1 MTFPVEISRNSRIPI
16 DIPCALPILFVLQAF
31 AALGDSPQRIKWSDG
46 PFDHPAELNQAV
58 SFCNKNGIRQLWVTT
73 RTQQG
78 IRKMGDVE
86 LIFIPTASF
95 AYQLDKTGVFK

>member
-1 MTFPVEISRNSRIPI
+1 MPI
-16 DIPCALPILFVLQAF
+16 VKIVRFKKQLD
-31 AALGDSPQRIKWSDG
+31 RSDG

>member
-1 MTFPVEISRNSRIPI
+1 MPI
-16 DIPCALPILFVLQAF
+16 VKIVRFKKQLDRT
-31 AALGDSPQRIKWSDG
+31 GG

-58 SFCNKNGIRQLWVTT
+58 SFCNKNGIRQLWVST